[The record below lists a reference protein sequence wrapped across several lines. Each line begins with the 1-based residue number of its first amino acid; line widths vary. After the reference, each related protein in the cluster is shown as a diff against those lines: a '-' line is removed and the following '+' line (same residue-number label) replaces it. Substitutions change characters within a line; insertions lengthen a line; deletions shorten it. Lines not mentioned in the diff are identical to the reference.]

1 MKKNLQSAIK
11 AIIFQVLLEV
21 IKHATLKLIF
31 GDL

>member
-11 AIIFQVLLEV
+11 AIIIPVLLEV
-21 IKHATLKLIF
+21 IKHAALKIIF